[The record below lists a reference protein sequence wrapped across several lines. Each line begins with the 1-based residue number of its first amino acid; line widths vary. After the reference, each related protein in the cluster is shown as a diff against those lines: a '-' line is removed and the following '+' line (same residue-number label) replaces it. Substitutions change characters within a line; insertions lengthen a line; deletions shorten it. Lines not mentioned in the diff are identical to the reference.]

1 MKVINF
7 EKELKKRNK
16 QIKLQNL
23 TKEETPKTL
32 LYEGDFIYNEDRV
45 NIIIDSDSNQVSL
58 NLYDIK
64 TGLPYAN
71 LEVDSFTLFLIS
83 NAFLNLYVALENEY
97 SIH

>member
-16 QIKLQNL
+16 QIKIKPQ
-23 TKEETPKTL
+23 EETRTI

-45 NIIIDSDSNQVSL
+45 NVVIDSETNQAVL
-58 NLYDIK
+58 DLYDVK
-64 TGLPYAN
+64 TDTRYAT
-71 LEVDSFTLFLIS
+71 LEVDTFTLFLIS
-83 NAFLNLYVALENEY
+83 NAFLTLYFALENEY